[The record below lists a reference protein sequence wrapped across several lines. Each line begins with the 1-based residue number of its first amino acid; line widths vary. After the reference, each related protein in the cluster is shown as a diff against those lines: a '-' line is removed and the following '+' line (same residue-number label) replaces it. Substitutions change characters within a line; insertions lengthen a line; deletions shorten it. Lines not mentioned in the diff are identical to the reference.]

1 MNDPKGSVNEAAAKL
16 ATKRVK
22 LLQMLT
28 KKICKEKI
36 ESFA

>member
-1 MNDPKGSVNEAAAKL
+1 L